1 MPKNY
6 GQINPDYCSKLHA
19 SYNQENGQTEFPE
32 PWSNSNCYF
41 FYDKSFESQIKAQ
54 VFCRKAFG
62 YKYVGE
68 LAYGIGNSNFSS
80 INSTDSHPRWKY
92 QKLGILDENSTCQCI
107 TNDYEYIALKN
118 DTLCPMPRQN
128 HCYGTLYDVS
138 TVCVIEKIS
147 DYKKEALEDLFFS
160 RRHDPRSRYLQRA
173 VCKQRGWEC

>member
-1 MPKNY
+1 VGLLGAIANPPKSE
-6 GQINPDYCSKLHA
+6 D
-19 SYNQENGQTEFPE
+19 
-32 PWSNSNCYF
+32 
-41 FYDKSFESQIKAQ
+41 
-54 VFCRKAFG
+54 
-62 YKYVGE
+62 KYVE
-68 LAYGIGNSNFSS
+68 KVFNWSEVHLSEMTCHKIHTLVNSS

-128 HCYGTLYDVS
+128 HCFGTLYDVF
-138 TVCVIEKIS
+138 TVCVLEKIS